1 MATNESD
8 SVFNITDA
16 DLNFEATQTEGAPEL
31 NTDAL
36 KQALIGEGKKYKTEA
51 DAIQSLV
58 FKEMHI
64 KKIEEENRLLRQS
77 ATETKTVDQILQALK
92 STNGSQNTVQD
103 IVRDNQNV
111 DANNNAPVASVEEV
125 SRKVLEALEAKT
137 EAKKQEENISKVKA
151 ALLSNFGAD
160 FPNVLENKA
169 NELGLDKAT
178 IDLMAKKTPQ
188 ALLKLLDVKANVST
202 NPSPNNSYRVPE
214 GVNTEKNA
222 AYYAKLRKSNPN
234 LYYSPN
240 IQNEIIQQAEKLG
253 QKFYS

>member
-16 DLNFEATQTEGAPEL
+16 DLNFEATQTNETPEL

-169 NELGLDKAT
+169 TELGLDKAT
-178 IDLMAKKTPQ
+178 IDMMAKKTPQ

-234 LYYSPN
+234 LYYSRN

>member
-169 NELGLDKAT
+169 TELGLDKAT
-178 IDLMAKKTPQ
+178 IDMMAKKTPQ

-234 LYYSPN
+234 LYYSRN

>member
-16 DLNFEATQTEGAPEL
+16 DLNFEATQTNETPEL

-36 KQALIGEGKKYKTEA
+36 KTALIGEGKKYKSEA

-92 STNGSQNTVQD
+92 STNGSQNTVHD
-103 IVRDNQNV
+103 NVRDNQNV

-188 ALLKLLDVKANVST
+188 ALLKLLDVKTNIPS

-222 AYYAKLRKSNPN
+222 AYYTKLRKTNPS
-234 LYYSPN
+234 LYWSSK
-240 IQNEIIQQAEKLG
+240 IQNEILEQGAKLG
-253 QKFYS
+253 PKFL